1 MYLCITKL
9 LFSFLFLNLT
19 QCSLDLNARFRAFY
33 FEIELLPGS
42 GQTDA
47 DMCLYSH
54 HYTEELTFRT

>member
-1 MYLCITKL
+1 MYNEVTFF
-9 LFSFLFLNLT
+9 FSFLNLT

-47 DMCLYSH
+47 DMCLYNH
-54 HYTEELTFRT
+54 HYTEVLTFRT